1 MRSRARDRA
10 GWRMPRALLLLMLLL
25 LGGVSSQKCGHT
37 QIAWPASQCTVQ
49 CPTSVD
55 GKGRTV
61 DPCAGDSRVP
71 STTVCQLCTSASRA
85 YRPAPPGRPRRER
98 DHVGLLF
105 VPKAWAE

>member
-1 MRSRARDRA
+1 
-10 GWRMPRALLLLMLLL
+10 MPRALLLLMLLL

-61 DPCAGDSRVP
+61 DPCAGEA
-71 STTVCQLCTSASRA
+71 TVQSKPVRQ
-85 YRPAPPGRPRRER
+85 P
-98 DHVGLLF
+98 
-105 VPKAWAE
+105 